1 MFGIF
6 SGSSSARTNDT
17 AVPAPTPGIVINS
30 RVAWLPAGAARPPW
44 SYPHV
49 AYFAGYTMWTYL
61 TSPFIQKRL
70 GVATEEIA
78 PWDENGQT

>member
-1 MFGIF
+1 M
-6 SGSSSARTNDT
+6 
-17 AVPAPTPGIVINS
+17 PAPTPG
-30 RVAWLPAGAARPPW
+30 ARPPW

-78 PWDENGQT
+78 PWDENGQTLRRLHVRFPDDVAG